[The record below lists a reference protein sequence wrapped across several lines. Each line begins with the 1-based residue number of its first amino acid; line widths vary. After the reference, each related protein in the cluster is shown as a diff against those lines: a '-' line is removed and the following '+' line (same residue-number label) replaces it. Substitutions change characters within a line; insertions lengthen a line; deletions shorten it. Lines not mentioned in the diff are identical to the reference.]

1 MWYVMIIQ
9 LFLEQFTFDLNL
21 PHNFHLNI
29 VRTNMFQGLIQK
41 KNDIGSAEGA
51 QKAAGGLKVHV
62 YGRAL
67 MRKIFWLFD
76 IQKT

>member
-9 LFLEQFTFDLNL
+9 LFLKQFTFDMNL

-29 VRTNMFQGLIQK
+29 GKTNMFQGLILK
-41 KNDIGSAEGA
+41 KVDIGSAEGVR
-51 QKAAGGLKVHV
+51 KAAGGPKVNVH
-62 YGRAL
+62 GRAL
-67 MRKIFWLFD
+67 MGKIFWLFD